1 MSIVNKLTLRHL
13 KENKRRTVVTVLGIA
28 VSVAMITAVFVSF
41 ASFMNFFG
49 EIEVYSSGN
58 WHAVI
63 YNTDEKQQGKLN
75 SMSNLKRVG
84 YSRSHTPGANSFR
97 IKNTEGNYSV
107 GDIYYGD

>member
-63 YNTDEKQQGKLN
+63 YNTDEKQQSKLN

-84 YSRSHTPGANSFR
+84 YSRSNTPGANSFR